1 VAKTKKK
8 RRRKQRGTQGGR
20 VDTRP
25 ARRPRSR
32 AEAKAQAAQRRS
44 SAKKGSKGR
53 NAGKGGRQ
61 ARPLAPPTW
70 RGSFAKGGLAAV
82 LFFGLFAGLFHRP
95 IAASAAISLFM
106 LGFYVPM
113 SYFVDNF
120 MYKRKLRELMKPKP
134 EPKREPEPEPKDDD
148 E

>member
-1 VAKTKKK
+1 VARTKKK
-8 RRRKQRGTQGGR
+8 RRRKHRGTQGGR

-44 SAKKGSKGR
+44 AAKKGSKSR
-53 NAGKGGRQ
+53 NGGKGGRQ

-95 IAASAAISLFM
+95 IGASAAISLFM

-113 SYFVDNF
+113 SFYVDSF
-120 MYKRKLRELMKPKP
+120 MYRRKLRELTRPKP
-134 EPKREPEPEPKDDD
+134 EPKPEPEPEPKDDA

>member
-1 VAKTKKK
+1 VARTKKK
-8 RRRKQRGTQGGR
+8 RRRKHRGTQGGR

-44 SAKKGSKGR
+44 AAKKGGKSR
-53 NAGKGGRQ
+53 NGGKGGRQ
-61 ARPLAPPTW
+61 VKPLEPPTW

-95 IAASAAISLFM
+95 IGASAAISLFM

-113 SYFVDNF
+113 SFYVDNF
-120 MYKRKLRELMKPKP
+120 MYKRKLRELTRPKPAPEPEPKP
-134 EPKREPEPEPKDDD
+134 EPKDDA

>member
-8 RRRKQRGTQGGR
+8 RRRKRRGTQGGR

-44 SAKKGSKGR
+44 AAKKGSKSR
-53 NAGKGGRQ
+53 NGGKGGRQ

-95 IAASAAISLFM
+95 LGASAAISLFM
-106 LGFYVPM
+106 LAFYVPM
-113 SYFVDNF
+113 SFYVDNF
-120 MYKRKLRELMKPKP
+120 MYKRKLRELTRPKPAPEPEPKP
-134 EPKREPEPEPKDDD
+134 EPKDDA

>member
-20 VDTRP
+20 IDTRP

-32 AEAKAQAAQRRS
+32 AEAKAQAAQRRG
-44 SAKKGSKGR
+44 SAKKGSKGKSG
-53 NAGKGGRQ
+53 AKGGRQ

-70 RGSFAKGGLAAV
+70 KGSLAKGGLAAV

-95 IAASAAISLFM
+95 LGASAAISLFM

-113 SYFVDNF
+113 SYYVDNF
-120 MYKRKLRELMKPKP
+120 MFKRKVRELTRPKL
-134 EPKREPEPEPKDDD
+134 EPEPEQKDDA

>member
-1 VAKTKKK
+1 MAKTKKK

-44 SAKKGSKGR
+44 ASKKKGKST
-53 NAGKGGRQ
+53 GGRQ
-61 ARPLAPPTW
+61 PRALAPPTW
-70 RGSFAKGGLAAV
+70 KSSFAKGGLAAV

-95 IAASAAISLFM
+95 LGASAAISGFM
-106 LGFYVPM
+106 LVFYVPM
-113 SYFVDNF
+113 SFYVDNF
-120 MYKRKLRELMKPKP
+120 MYKRKLRELTKPKP
-134 EPKREPEPEPKDDD
+134 EPKPEPKD
-148 E
+148 EEG

>member
-20 VDTRP
+20 IDTRP
-25 ARRPRSR
+25 ARRPRNR
-32 AEAKAQAAQRRS
+32 AEAKAQAAQRRG
-44 SAKKGSKGR
+44 SAKKGSKGKS
-53 NAGKGGRQ
+53 AAKGGRQ

-70 RGSFAKGGLAAV
+70 KGSFAKGGLAAV

-95 IAASAAISLFM
+95 LGASAAISGFM
-106 LGFYVPM
+106 LVFYVPM
-113 SYFVDNF
+113 SFYVDNF
-120 MYKRKLRELMKPKP
+120 MYKRKLRELTKPKP
-134 EPKREPEPEPKDDD
+134 EPKPEPQPEPKDDA